1 MPKRKFIYYLFPLGT
16 DYTDF
21 TEEEEEEESKSVKS
35 GYVSSDSST

>member
-21 TEEEEEEESKSVKS
+21 TEEEESKSVKS
-35 GYVSSDSST
+35 DYVSSDSST

>member
-21 TEEEEEEESKSVKS
+21 TEEEEEESKSVKS

>member
-21 TEEEEEEESKSVKS
+21 TEEAESKSVKS

>member
-21 TEEEEEEESKSVKS
+21 TEEESKSVKS

>member
-16 DYTDF
+16 DYT
-21 TEEEEEEESKSVKS
+21 EEEESKSVKS

>member
-1 MPKRKFIYYLFPLGT
+1 MPKGKFTYYLCPLGT

-21 TEEEEEEESKSVKS
+21 TEEEEESKSVKS